1 MNRSH
6 YAFVVGTAV
15 LGLSAFTACGGGND
29 TSAGTQTGSSQ
40 SAPSQSQSAGAA
52 GEVKLTTAEVDKLGT
67 IVTDGTGRTVYVFD
81 KDTASP
87 SKSNCDGDCAMK
99 WPPVMAGTGA
109 PQLDS
114 VDASAVGTVT
124 RTDGS
129 KQLTLGGLPLYLFVN
144 DSEAGDAKG
153 QGVGGAWWVVG
164 PDGKKI
170 TTPAT
175 DSGSGY

>member
-1 MNRSH
+1 
-6 YAFVVGTAV
+6 
-15 LGLSAFTACGGGND
+15 
-29 TSAGTQTGSSQ
+29 
-40 SAPSQSQSAGAA
+40 
-52 GEVKLTTAEVDKLGT
+52 
-67 IVTDGTGRTVYVFD
+67 
-81 KDTASP
+81 
-87 SKSNCDGDCAMK
+87 
-99 WPPVMAGTGA
+99 VMAGTGA
-109 PQLDS
+109 PQLDG